1 MGTGVSRRIA
11 ALIATIGILASGL
24 CFFCSRAA
32 QVAAARRTLAS
43 TFSNFSNDS
52 GKSVERGAGDI
63 GDPQT
68 AERAISEGLAR
79 FGRID
84 TLVNNA
90 GIFIAKPFTTYA
102 EADFAAM
109 LATNL
114 AGLFHITQRAIA
126 QMVKQGSGHVINI
139 TASLVDQ
146 PTQTLPA
153 VLAAVTKGGLNAA
166 SRSLA
171 IEYATRGIRVNA
183 VAPGVIKTPMH
194 APERLLAPLAFLSPR
209 IIAAIVDGT
218 APADL
223 TVTGLAKA
231 LPCSWIEQ
239 EQRVGL

>member
-1 MGTGVSRRIA
+1 
-11 ALIATIGILASGL
+11 
-24 CFFCSRAA
+24 
-32 QVAAARRTLAS
+32 
-43 TFSNFSNDS
+43 
-52 GKSVERGAGDI
+52 
-63 GDPQT
+63 
-68 AERAISEGLAR
+68 LAR

-90 GIFIAKPFTTYA
+90 GIFIAKQFTTYA

-114 AGLFHITQRAIA
+114 AGLFHITQPAIA

-171 IEYATRGIRVNA
+171 IEYATRRIRVNA

-194 APERLLAPLAFLSPR
+194 APEKHAALAKLHPVGR
-209 IIAAIVDGT
+209 IGEVCDIAEAVLYLESADFVTGEILYVDG
-218 APADL
+218 
-223 TVTGLAKA
+223 G
-231 LPCSWIEQ
+231 
-239 EQRVGL
+239 RNVGH